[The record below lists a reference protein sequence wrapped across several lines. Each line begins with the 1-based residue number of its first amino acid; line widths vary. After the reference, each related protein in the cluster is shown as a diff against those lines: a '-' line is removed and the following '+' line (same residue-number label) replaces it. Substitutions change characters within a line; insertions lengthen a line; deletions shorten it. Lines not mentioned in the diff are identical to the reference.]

1 MRDCLR
7 SARREGKAAR
17 RDGERAEVQVLLPP
31 ASDALANW
39 GTVLLQTRL
48 LVMLLAAGLS
58 GCVYAGGSDPRWQY
72 ATFGVDPPQGNRV
85 TVCHAYTCKMQS
97 PYTFSKQDLA
107 EIQAVMAKTKRTD
120 TRSRSAA
127 RLPTL
132 SPLST

>member
-1 MRDCLR
+1 MH
-7 SARREGKAAR
+7 
-17 RDGERAEVQVLLPP
+17 
-31 ASDALANW
+31 
-39 GTVLLQTRL
+39 
-48 LVMLLAAGLS
+48 
-58 GCVYAGGSDPRWQY
+58 Y